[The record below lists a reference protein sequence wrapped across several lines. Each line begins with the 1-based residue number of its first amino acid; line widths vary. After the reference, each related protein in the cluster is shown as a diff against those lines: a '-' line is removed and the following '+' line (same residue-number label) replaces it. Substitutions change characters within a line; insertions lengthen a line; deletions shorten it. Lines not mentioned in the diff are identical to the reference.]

1 MRTGAQLFSDVLDLN
16 DKIKVQYLPSTP
28 KILTRGGKLL
38 FLIFGPL
45 KVVFQIFSLFRLLLS
60 IPQPSYIL
68 VQAAAQEF
76 LINSRI
82 HLPCPPT

>member
-1 MRTGAQLFSDVLDLN
+1 MKTGAQLFSDVLELN

-28 KILTRGGKLL
+28 KFLARGGKLL

-45 KVVFQIFSLFRLLLS
+45 KVIFQIFSLFRLLLS

-68 VQAAAQEF
+68 VQVTF
-76 LINSRI
+76 KGF
-82 HLPCPPT
+82 